1 MALGNMAAD
10 AERACDFLKA
20 LTNPSR
26 LMILCQLAEG
36 EKSVGQLEELL
47 RLRQPTLSQQLARLR
62 EDRLVEARRDGKM
75 RPLPPGKPG
84 GAAADRAALRAVLR
98 ARRSDRARGR
108 RRPGWPQQPGD
119 RAAAQAI
126 RGGTAR
132 AAGAARSSPYSFA
145 CLASA
150 SWYSRGQDCPLRPY
164 CDAPPEPEPL
174 LSGPSPGVVCG
185 WPGRVTP
192 CALARWRIRAS

>member
-75 RPLPPGKPG
+75 VHYRLASPE
-84 GAAADRAALRAVLR
+84 
-98 ARRSDRARGR
+98 ARRLIELLYELFCAPGARIGPGADAVRVGHDSQETGR
-108 RRPGWPQQPGD
+108 PRRP
-119 RAAAQAI
+119 
-126 RGGTAR
+126 
-132 AAGAARSSPYSFA
+132 
-145 CLASA
+145 
-150 SWYSRGQDCPLRPY
+150 
-164 CDAPPEPEPL
+164 
-174 LSGPSPGVVCG
+174 
-185 WPGRVTP
+185 
-192 CALARWRIRAS
+192 